1 MHTSKHLT
9 TAIRRVNRKSSN
21 LTRFTYVNHTI
32 YVVFFF
38 SSYVLYTT
46 NTMSTNQYILG
57 GGIGAHSRFSRSA
70 LTRRALSSPCHCYT
84 LSITENNINNNQVEY
99 NNSVLASDGTIN
111 NQVETFEIWYDGAD
125 YTQFQPQINT
135 STTSSSITQWNDKSA
150 SAHNANSY
158 AGASPT
164 AKPIYI
170 GSSSN
175 DVQNENTSVSFTA
188 SQNQGFEIGL
198 TGGGNWLFGLQTIT
212 IFMVFK
218 YKEPINNNLTIW
230 SSSQND
236 LNLAVNSSNQLIMS
250 SPKTTP
256 TNSYNVD
263 TNTVLDP
270 DTWVL
275 TTTTFNGFGAADE
288 DKLRFR
294 INGVEQ
300 NLTFSS
306 PVGTTIGPNG
316 GNGRIGIGMNVW
328 NGGNTDFFNGNIG
341 EVLVYSKALT
351 TAEID
356 VIENYINTKWNIYST
371 E

>member
-1 MHTSKHLT
+1 
-9 TAIRRVNRKSSN
+9 
-21 LTRFTYVNHTI
+21 
-32 YVVFFF
+32 
-38 SSYVLYTT
+38 
-46 NTMSTNQYILG
+46 MSTNQYILG

-70 LTRRALSSPCHCYT
+70 LTRRALTSPCHCYT
-84 LSITENNINNNQVEY
+84 LSITENNNNQVEY
-99 NNSVLASDGTIN
+99 NSSILASDGTIN
-111 NQVETFEIWYDGAD
+111 NQVETFEIWYDGAATA
-125 YTQFQPQINT
+125 YFQPTSIN
-135 STTSSSITQWNDKSA
+135 STPTVSASITQWNDKST
-150 SAHNANSY
+150 SAHNANNY
-158 AGASPT
+158 TGATS
-164 AKPIYI
+164 ARPIYI
-170 GSSSN
+170 GSLSN
-175 DVQNENTSVSFTA
+175 DVQNGNTSVSFTA

-198 TGGGNWLFGLQTIT
+198 TGGGNWFFGLQTIT
-212 IFMVFK
+212 IFSVFK

-236 LNLAVNSSNQLIMS
+236 LNLAVNSSKQLIMS

-263 TNTVLDP
+263 TNYVLDP
-270 DTWVL
+270 NTWVL
-275 TTTTFNGFGAADE
+275 TTTTFNGSGTTNA
-288 DKLRFR
+288 DKLQFR

-300 NLTFSS
+300 TLTFSS

>member
-1 MHTSKHLT
+1 
-9 TAIRRVNRKSSN
+9 
-21 LTRFTYVNHTI
+21 
-32 YVVFFF
+32 
-38 SSYVLYTT
+38 
-46 NTMSTNQYILG
+46 MSTNQYILG

-70 LTRRALSSPCHCYT
+70 LTRRALFSPCHCFT
-84 LSITENNINNNQVEY
+84 LSITENNNNQVEY
-99 NNSVLASDGTIN
+99 NSSVLASDGTIN

-125 YTQFQPQINT
+125 IAKFQPTSIN
-135 STTSSSITQWNDKSA
+135 STPADFASITQWNDKSD
-150 SAHNANSY
+150 SAHNANNY
-158 AGASPT
+158 AGGATS
-164 AKPIYI
+164 ARPIYI
-170 GSSSN
+170 GSLSS
-175 DVQNENTSVSFTA
+175 DVQNGNTSVSFTA

-236 LNLAVNSSNQLIMS
+236 LNLAVNSSKQLIMS

-263 TNTVLDP
+263 TNNVLDP

-328 NGGNTDFFNGNIG
+328 EGSNTDFFNGNIG

-351 TAEID
+351 NVEID